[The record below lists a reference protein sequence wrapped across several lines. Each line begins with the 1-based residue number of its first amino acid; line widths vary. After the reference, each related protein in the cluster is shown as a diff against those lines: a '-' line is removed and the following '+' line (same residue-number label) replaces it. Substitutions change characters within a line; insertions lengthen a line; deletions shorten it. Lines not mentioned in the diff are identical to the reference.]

1 MFHELV
7 RRKKIV
13 KCDMK
18 SNLGHSVILS
28 E

>member
-1 MFHELV
+1 
-7 RRKKIV
+7 
-13 KCDMK
+13 MK